1 MHLPF
6 RDENSEY
13 QTIQHPFGTHE
24 QQELSSKQNRKAMT
38 ALETQANLISY
49 FYGSFLLLVR
59 LLIQQPVGFAGG
71 EGHSLTG
78 GGFKA
83 G

>member
-1 MHLPF
+1 
-6 RDENSEY
+6 
-13 QTIQHPFGTHE
+13 
-24 QQELSSKQNRKAMT
+24 MT